1 MAKKV
6 LVVDDEKLIVKGIRF
21 SLLQDGMEVD
31 CAYDGEEAFN
41 MAKANS
47 YDMILLD
54 VMLPKMDGFE
64 VCQAIREFSDVP
76 IVMLTA
82 KGDDM
87 DKILGLEYGADDY
100 ITKPFN
106 ILEVKARIKA
116 IMRRTSPE
124 RAPQVQ
130 SSVIE
135 KGDIKLDCDS
145 RRLFINDNEINLTAR
160 EFELL
165 EILIKNENKVYS
177 RESLLKIV
185 WGEDYPG
192 DVRTVDVHVRRLRE
206 KIEANPSEPKYVHTK
221 WGVGYYYNQKYFQ
234 KGSKMF
240 KSKVH
245 FAFYKSLKSRLIFM
259 IFVLVLVP
267 EVVLCFGI
275 LNTYE
280 SRAVSIRESEV
291 LSQAKILANKI
302 STSKYFDKD
311 GSDLSNIDAQI
322 DTLTT
327 IYEGRVLIVDKHFK
341 IIKDTYNLD
350 DGNTIV
356 SEEVIKTFS
365 ASEITN
371 YDSKNHYIELS
382 VPISNPNDKDS
393 KIEGALV
400 VSVSTDNISLNM
412 SYLTQIAV
420 TVAIIAGAVV
430 LFFGVLV
437 LLHLFV
443 PIKKLS
449 DEISDIKDGFGKE
462 QLDVDDYAETA
473 IISRNFNELM
483 SGMKVMDES
492 RQEFVSNVS
501 HELKTPLTSMK
512 VLADS
517 INSMGDEAPIE
528 MYREFMGD
536 ITSEIDRETKIINDL
551 LSLVKMD
558 KSAATLNIESV
569 NINDLLEQIMK
580 RLQPIADKQQ
590 VELVLESF
598 RPVTAEIDEVKL
610 TLAFTNLIENAIKY
624 NDNETGGY
632 VHVSLNADH
641 QYFYLKV
648 EDNGIGIPE
657 ESLEHIYERFYR
669 VDKSHSREIG
679 GTGLGLAITRSS
691 ILMHRGAIKAHSV
704 MGEGTTFDVRIPLN
718 YIV

>member
-1 MAKKV
+1 
-6 LVVDDEKLIVKGIRF
+6 
-21 SLLQDGMEVD
+21 
-31 CAYDGEEAFN
+31 
-41 MAKANS
+41 
-47 YDMILLD
+47 
-54 VMLPKMDGFE
+54 
-64 VCQAIREFSDVP
+64 
-76 IVMLTA
+76 
-82 KGDDM
+82 
-87 DKILGLEYGADDY
+87 
-100 ITKPFN
+100 
-106 ILEVKARIKA
+106 
-116 IMRRTSPE
+116 
-124 RAPQVQ
+124 
-130 SSVIE
+130 
-135 KGDIKLDCDS
+135 
-145 RRLFINDNEINLTAR
+145 
-160 EFELL
+160 
-165 EILIKNENKVYS
+165 
-177 RESLLKIV
+177 
-185 WGEDYPG
+185 
-192 DVRTVDVHVRRLRE
+192 
-206 KIEANPSEPKYVHTK
+206 
-221 WGVGYYYNQKYFQ
+221 
-234 KGSKMF
+234 MF

-302 STSKYFDKD
+302 STSKYFDED
-311 GSDLSNIDAQI
+311 GGDLSNIDAQI

-517 INSMGDEAPIE
+517 LLLQEDAPVE
-528 MYREFMGD
+528 LYKEFMGD
-536 ITSEIDRETKIINDL
+536 MSEEIERENKIINDL

-558 KSAATLNIESV
+558 KTANTMNIKSENMNELIEKILKRLRPIAATRNIE
-569 NINDLLEQIMK
+569 
-580 RLQPIADKQQ
+580 
-590 VELVLESF
+590 LVYESF
-598 RPVTAEIDEVKL
+598 RPVTTEVDEMKIS
-610 TLAFTNLIENAIKY
+610 LAISNLVENAIKY
-624 NDNETGGY
+624 NKENGW

-641 QYFYLKV
+641 KNCYIEV
-648 EDNGIGIPE
+648 ADSGIGIPAE
-657 ESLEHIYERFYR
+657 AQEHIFERFYR

-679 GTGLGLAITRSS
+679 GTGLGLAIARSAVV
-691 ILMHRGAIKAHSV
+691 MHRGAIKVFSQPS
-704 MGEGTTFDVRIPLN
+704 EGTTFTVRIPLN
-718 YIV
+718 YVS

>member
-1 MAKKV
+1 
-6 LVVDDEKLIVKGIRF
+6 
-21 SLLQDGMEVD
+21 
-31 CAYDGEEAFN
+31 
-41 MAKANS
+41 
-47 YDMILLD
+47 
-54 VMLPKMDGFE
+54 
-64 VCQAIREFSDVP
+64 
-76 IVMLTA
+76 
-82 KGDDM
+82 
-87 DKILGLEYGADDY
+87 
-100 ITKPFN
+100 
-106 ILEVKARIKA
+106 
-116 IMRRTSPE
+116 
-124 RAPQVQ
+124 
-130 SSVIE
+130 
-135 KGDIKLDCDS
+135 
-145 RRLFINDNEINLTAR
+145 
-160 EFELL
+160 
-165 EILIKNENKVYS
+165 
-177 RESLLKIV
+177 
-185 WGEDYPG
+185 
-192 DVRTVDVHVRRLRE
+192 
-206 KIEANPSEPKYVHTK
+206 
-221 WGVGYYYNQKYFQ
+221 
-234 KGSKMF
+234 MF

-501 HELKTPLTSMK
+501 HELKTPITSMK

-517 INSMGDEAPIE
+517 LIQNESADLA
-528 MYREFMGD
+528 MYKEFMTD
-536 ITSEIDRETKIINDL
+536 IVDEIDRESKIITDL
-551 LSLVKMD
+551 LTLVKMD
-558 KSAATLNIESV
+558 KKSAAMNIEEIK
-569 NINDLLEQIMK
+569 INDLLEVILK
-580 RLQPIADKQQ
+580 RVTPIAKSRGIQITY
-590 VELVLESF
+590 ESY
-598 RPVTAEIDEVKL
+598 RDVTAWVDEVKL
-610 TLAFTNLIENAIKY
+610 SLALTNIIENAVKY
-624 NDNETGGY
+624 NVDNGWVKVT
-632 VHVSLNADH
+632 LNADH
-641 QYFYLKV
+641 RNFYVKV
-648 EDNGIGIPE
+648 ADSGVGIPDDCK
-657 ESLEHIYERFYR
+657 EHVFERFYR
-669 VDKSHSREIG
+669 VDKARSRDTG
-679 GTGLGLAITRSS
+679 GTGLGLAITKSVIQMHKGS
-691 ILMHRGAIKAHSV
+691 IKLYSES
-704 MGEGTTFDVRIPLN
+704 GEGTTFTIRIPMKSDAS
-718 YIV
+718 VDTARKEGDAE